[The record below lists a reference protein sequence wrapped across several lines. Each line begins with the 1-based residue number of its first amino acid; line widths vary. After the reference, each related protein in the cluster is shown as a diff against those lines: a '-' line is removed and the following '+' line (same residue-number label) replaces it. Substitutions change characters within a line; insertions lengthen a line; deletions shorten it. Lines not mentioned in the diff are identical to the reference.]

1 MRRSVQDIFIR
12 GGCASG
18 LSCVVPRARRERR
31 RKWLKGDGPAAGPSL
46 RRRRAR
52 PTPPSWA
59 ARRRRPARRP
69 ERGSR
74 EPPARA
80 GGVQPCPVST
90 GGWTRRVRL
99 VRGMDA
105 ACQVS
110 TGGWTRRVRSA
121 RRDEAAGAGPGEQGK
136 RRAAGDQHGGRVVE
150 RRGRRARG
158 APERRVERRHGCR
171 HLPRPPHRQPSA
183 VSRQPSAVS
192 SARRPA
198 AGRPSRFGTG
208 DVLAGAGGGGGR
220 AGCWGVIV
228 V

>member
-136 RRAAGDQHGGRVVE
+136 RRATSTAGASSSGAGGARGE
-150 RRGRRARG
+150 RPSVASSDATAVAICRAR
-158 APERRVERRHGCR
+158 PTVS
-171 HLPRPPHRQPSA
+171 RQPSA
-183 VSRQPSAVS
+183 VSRQPSAALGGPLRGGRRA
-192 SARRPA
+192 SARA
-198 AGRPSRFGTG
+198 TCWQGLVVVVGGQVAGES
-208 DVLAGAGGGGGR
+208 
-220 AGCWGVIV
+220 
-228 V
+228 

>member
-99 VRGMDA
+99 VRG
-105 ACQVS
+105 
-110 TGGWTRRVRSA
+110 WTRHVKLVR
-121 RRDEAAGAGPGEQGK
+121 
-136 RRAAGDQHGGRVVE
+136 GDGRGVSGQHGEMRLQERGRGS
-150 RRGRRARG
+150 RGSGGRRATSTAGASSSGAGGARG
-158 APERRVERRHGCR
+158 ERPSVASSDATAVAICR
-171 HLPRPPHRQPSA
+171 ARPTVSRQPSA
-183 VSRQPSAVS
+183 VSRQPSAALGGPLRGGRRA
-192 SARRPA
+192 SARA
-198 AGRPSRFGTG
+198 TCWQGLVVVVGGQVAGES
-208 DVLAGAGGGGGR
+208 
-220 AGCWGVIV
+220 
-228 V
+228 